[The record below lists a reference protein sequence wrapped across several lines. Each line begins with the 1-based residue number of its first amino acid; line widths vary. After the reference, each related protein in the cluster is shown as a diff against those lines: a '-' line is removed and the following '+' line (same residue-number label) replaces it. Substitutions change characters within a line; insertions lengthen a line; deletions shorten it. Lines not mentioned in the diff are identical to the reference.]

1 MPEEG
6 SMKKPQKSK
15 AVASGGFGS
24 GFARPQARTEN
35 IVKIATKPS
44 SLLGASKAPAKPKGR

>member
-1 MPEEG
+1 
-6 SMKKPQKSK
+6 MKKPQKNK

-35 IVKIATKPS
+35 VVKIATKPS
-44 SLLGASKAPAKPKGR
+44 SLLGASKAPSKSKGR